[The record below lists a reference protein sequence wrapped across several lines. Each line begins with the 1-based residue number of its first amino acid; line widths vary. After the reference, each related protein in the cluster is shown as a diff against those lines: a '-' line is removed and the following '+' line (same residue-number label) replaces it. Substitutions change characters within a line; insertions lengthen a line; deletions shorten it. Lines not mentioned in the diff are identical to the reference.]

1 MPGLICTF
9 KISTKKEG
17 MHMVDAKN
25 KIIVALDVDSLDK
38 ATSLVENL
46 RHMSDASR
54 LDLN

>member
-1 MPGLICTF
+1 
-9 KISTKKEG
+9 